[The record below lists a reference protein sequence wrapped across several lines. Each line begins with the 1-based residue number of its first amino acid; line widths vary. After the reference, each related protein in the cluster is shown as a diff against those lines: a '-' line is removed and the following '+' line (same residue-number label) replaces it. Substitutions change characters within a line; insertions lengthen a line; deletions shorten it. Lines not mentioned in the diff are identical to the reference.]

1 MNVSAVDFS
10 WYAAMRC
17 LASRSSVFVPSDWTS
32 RPALIRW
39 KSGSGRGGPWRPCP
53 RSRPGHLVGLLAE
66 RQLVLRLGGPGLLL
80 RLVEGPLVERDHRLP
95 GRLDGLLAEL
105 DRLGQDDLL
114 LGGQQGDLADLL
126 EVHPDGIVDP
136 DHVRGERLELL
147 GGRLL
152 ELGRVELGRGI
163 GRQDGA
169 RRLALDRDVDDL
181 FLLVGRDQPLRRR
194 AELEIGLEVLV
205 LVIVDLGR
213 HVGVGDG
220 RVGRPAAS
228 RPAGPPRSRPSSG
241 AAGREH
247 RFDELLVQ

>member
-1 MNVSAVDFS
+1 M
-10 WYAAMRC
+10 
-17 LASRSSVFVPSDWTS
+17 
-32 RPALIRW
+32 
-39 KSGSGRGGPWRPCP
+39 
-53 RSRPGHLVGLLAE
+53 E
-66 RQLVLRLGGPGLLL
+66 RH
-80 RLVEGPLVERDHRLP
+80 HRLP

-126 EVHPDGIVDP
+126 EIHPDGIVDP

-163 GRQDGA
+163 GRQDDA

-181 FLLVGRDQPLRRR
+181 FLLVGRDQPFRRR

-205 LVIVDLGR
+205 LVIVELDR
-213 HVGVGDG
+213 HVGFGDG
-220 RVGRPAAS
+220 RVELARPLRGQPGLLDLGLRPA
-228 RPAGPPRSRPSSG
+228 RPGG
-241 AAGREH
+241 EH